1 MMSEAKAAKSKH
13 AQYYKKEFPL
23 QNNLFEFLLQKKL
36 LIFLN
41 VYVYVHIYIY
51 INYPLSINL
60 QQQTRTS

>member
-41 VYVYVHIYIY
+41 VYVYVHIYI
-51 INYPLSINL
+51 
-60 QQQTRTS
+60 